1 MEISLDEFAVEYPN
15 ELEQGYHILETV
27 GSGSF
32 GTVIHA
38 IENATNRECAI
49 KIINKNNQKY
59 STIQKMKQEIQIL
72 KQLKHKNIVEFF
84 GYSETTSKLYIIME
98 FIKYGTLKSWLSNHK
113 ENINE
118 EEASTIITQ
127 LLNAVHYLHSHE
139 IVHRD
144 IKPENIMLSE
154 NNDLTSLKL
163 IDFGLSALLVNE
175 YQEREYCGT
184 FLYMSPEQL
193 EQKMYS
199 KAVDLWSIGIIMYM
213 LLNNGKHPFFN
224 KRDRRL
230 SYIEKIKETKI
241 KLHNKCSAMAKL
253 LLNKLL
259 EVKPL
264 SRYTVDKA
272 LKHPWITRN
281 VNDKIPMMYNEV
293 LKKQNLLDKFKDM
306 FISVTYLNYFAKMN
320 CNDNKTKKHKVFVVN
335 KDYVNKVEMYSI
347 MKKEQIDKIRQK
359 GLDVISNVSSKNSNL
374 SVSQDNNNNNNLPS
388 DEPESKLSIINEN
401 NNNNNNNNVITSM
414 IQNVTNTKTKYFLRK
429 TTSNKPTINLN
440 KLNES
445 VKRFPPIKTTFNVI
459 NNNNSNSNN
468 TYKNYNKLNVNTN
481 PNIKLPIRKNE
492 RNHKKDNKSYL
503 PLLNPLSVNTSNDF
517 NNTKN
522 QIKLIK
528 SPFRLK
534 QINNK
539 SDLNMTEI
547 ITDLPITTNHS
558 RNHKQTYTN
567 NINKAT
573 SSTTTT
579 NANTNKKQYNKVPSE
594 NKVSKQQTQTKKS
607 NFANIPLILPT
618 INVNKQGI
626 SRKNNY

>member
-59 STIQKMKQEIQIL
+59 SSIQKMKQEIQIL

-154 NNDLTSLKL
+154 NNDLTSLKV

-224 KRDRRL
+224 KGDRRL

-306 FISVTYLNYFAKMN
+306 FITVTYLNYFTKMN
-320 CNDNKTKKHKVFVVN
+320 CNDTKTRKHKVFVVN
-335 KDYVNKVEMYSI
+335 KDYVNKVEMYSV
-347 MKKEQIDKIRQK
+347 MKKEQMDKIRQR
-359 GLDVISNVSSKNSNL
+359 GLDVISNGSSKNSNL
-374 SVSQDNNNNNNLPS
+374 SVSQDNNNNNNNNLPS
-388 DEPESKLSIINEN
+388 DEPESKLSIINE
-401 NNNNNNNNVITSM
+401 NNNNNNVITSM

-445 VKRFPPIKTTFNVI
+445 VKRFPSIKTTFNVI
-459 NNNNSNSNN
+459 NNKNSNN
-468 TYKNYNKLNVNTN
+468 NNTYNNYNKLNVNTN
-481 PNIKLPIRKNE
+481 PNIKLPIHKNE

-517 NNTKN
+517 NNTKH

-547 ITDLPITTNHS
+547 MTDLPVTTNHS
-558 RNHKQTYTN
+558 RNNKQTYTH

-573 SSTTTT
+573 TTT
-579 NANTNKKQYNKVPSE
+579 NTNKKQYNKLPYE
-594 NKVSKQQTQTKKS
+594 NKVSKQQTQTKS

>member
-59 STIQKMKQEIQIL
+59 SSIQKMKQEIQIL

-154 NNDLTSLKL
+154 NNDLTSLKV

-224 KRDRRL
+224 KGDRRL

-306 FISVTYLNYFAKMN
+306 FITVTYLNYFTKMN
-320 CNDNKTKKHKVFVVN
+320 CNDTKTRKHKVFVVN
-335 KDYVNKVEMYSI
+335 KDYVNKVEMYSV
-347 MKKEQIDKIRQK
+347 MKKEQMDKIRQR

-374 SVSQDNNNNNNLPS
+374 SVSQDNNNNNNNNLPS
-388 DEPESKLSIINEN
+388 DEPESKLSIINE
-401 NNNNNNNNVITSM
+401 NNNNNNVITSM

-445 VKRFPPIKTTFNVI
+445 VKRFPSIKTTFNVI
-459 NNNNSNSNN
+459 NNKNSNN
-468 TYKNYNKLNVNTN
+468 NNTYNNYNKLNVNTN
-481 PNIKLPIRKNE
+481 PNIKLPIHKNE

-517 NNTKN
+517 NNTKH

-547 ITDLPITTNHS
+547 MTDLPVTTNHS
-558 RNHKQTYTN
+558 RNNKQTYTH

-573 SSTTTT
+573 TTT
-579 NANTNKKQYNKVPSE
+579 NTNTNKKQYNKLPYE
-594 NKVSKQQTQTKKS
+594 NKVSKQQTQTKS

>member
-1 MEISLDEFAVEYPN
+1 MEISLDEFVVEYPN

-59 STIQKMKQEIQIL
+59 SSIQKMKQEIQIL

-84 GYSETTSKLYIIME
+84 GYSETTNKLYIIME

-224 KRDRRL
+224 KGDRRL

-306 FISVTYLNYFAKMN
+306 FITVTYLNYFSKMN
-320 CNDNKTKKHKVFVVN
+320 CNDNKTRKHKVFVVN
-335 KDYVNKVEMYSI
+335 KDYVNKVEMYSV
-347 MKKEQIDKIRQK
+347 MKKEQMDKIRQK

-374 SVSQDNNNNNNLPS
+374 SVSQDNNNNNNNLPS

-401 NNNNNNNNVITSM
+401 NNNNNVINSM

-445 VKRFPPIKTTFNVI
+445 AKRFPSIKTTFNVI
-459 NNNNSNSNN
+459 NNKNSNSNN
-468 TYKNYNKLNVNTN
+468 TYNNYNKLNVNTN
-481 PNIKLPIRKNE
+481 PNIKLPIHKNE

-547 ITDLPITTNHS
+547 MTDLPVTTNHS
-558 RNHKQTYTN
+558 RNKKQTYTH

-573 SSTTTT
+573 STTTA
-579 NANTNKKQYNKVPSE
+579 NANTNTNKKQYNKLPYE
-594 NKVSKQQTQTKKS
+594 NKVSKQQTQTKS